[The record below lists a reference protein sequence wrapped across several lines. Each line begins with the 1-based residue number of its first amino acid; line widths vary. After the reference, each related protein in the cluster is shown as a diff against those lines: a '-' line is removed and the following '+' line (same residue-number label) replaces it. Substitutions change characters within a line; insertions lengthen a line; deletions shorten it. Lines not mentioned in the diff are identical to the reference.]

1 MSSEIVSEDTS
12 TILILATSIISILFA
27 YYQYTVISQTKIGIG
42 SELNSKEKET
52 LLSYEDKRLEDG
64 LTKEQ
69 QSEQMDLLI
78 EIYEAIRVG
87 ASAFLGN

>member
-1 MSSEIVSEDTS
+1 MSSEMIDESS
-12 TILILATSIISILFA
+12 TTSIILLTSTASVLFA
-27 YYQYTVISQTKIGIG
+27 YYQYSVIAQTKIGID
-42 SELNSKEKET
+42 SESNSKEKET

-69 QSEQMDLLI
+69 QSAQMDLLI